1 MSLSLYAAPFYVGIS
16 CLLSLSYSCIEC
28 AKGKGND
35 MATSFILCGWI
46 ITTLIVASVV
56 AGVAG
61 ELMMQIYNY
70 MHLLIALVLACV
82 TLSISSSL
90 VRWS

>member
-1 MSLSLYAAPFYVGIS
+1 MSLYAAPFYVGLS

-28 AKGKGND
+28 VKEKGNFD
-35 MATSFILCGWI
+35 IATCSIFSTWVI
-46 ITTLIVASVV
+46 ITLIVASVI

-61 ELMMQIYNY
+61 EMMIGMTNY

-82 TLSISSSL
+82 TLSISSSIIH
-90 VRWS
+90 WS

>member
-1 MSLSLYAAPFYVGIS
+1 MSLYAAPFYVGLS

-28 AKGKGND
+28 VKEKGNFYI
-35 MATSFILCGWI
+35 ATCYIFSTWVI
-46 ITTLIVASVV
+46 ITLIVASVI

-61 ELMMQIYNY
+61 EMMIGMTNY

-82 TLSISSSL
+82 TLSISSSIIH
-90 VRWS
+90 WS